1 MKNAAIVFLFML
13 STICLAMGTAVP
25 AKAEVVSIG
34 MLPVQDESGDQI
46 PQKLLHK
53 IEQDFKEKL
62 TLSYQDVLVRA
73 VKGTPA
79 GTSSMQ
85 IDQLTALG
93 RQQGVRYLLRS
104 GILGIKSDSALSCDV
119 GLYAELISVDS
130 GAVTTMRANGA
141 GSEASPAVDDVR
153 RWEAYHFRS
162 SAFTRTSLGQ
172 ALGAALDQLAQ
183 QVHQALVPSDQAT
196 VESMP
201 AETSAQQPASED
213 GAAAYDE
220 DQELQQVIAEAESL
234 VASGAAEGKDITS
247 LQQALEGLRASLDS
261 KASLMTQGQDTGTVD
276 QEIAQRKTDLQN
288 IIAASTQEAVAGPPE
303 GEPQPESAEMSSGI
317 AKVNELLSEALNC
330 ILKIQ
335 EIRTALMSF
344 SQDQASMPADM
355 EGTYLPVE
363 ELTSDIS
370 GVVADDAGNP
380 VEGATVTD
388 PVSGASATTDSSG
401 SYIIPHI
408 PSGRFATMKV
418 LKDGRELSVGKV
430 QLQPGRMAIA
440 DWQIRS
446 GGAGARPPGVKIL
459 PSSVI
464 IASKAGAGPARSGAI
479 KGVVRDAKGKPVAR
493 ALVMVRGVGMVRT
506 DSQGRYM
513 FANVPQG
520 AYQVLVRTG
529 GSTVQ
534 TQQVTVAAK
543 KVVQSKTVY
552 QGTSMTSPALGKQA
566 VLARGAGAS
575 LKGKVT
581 ARSRQPLP
589 GAKVT
594 AVYTGGALSVFANS
608 TGNYEF
614 KGLKQG
620 TYRLLARKA
629 GYQEASGTV
638 ALKGAQSM
646 VRDFTLEK
654 SSAEIQKALS
664 VKPAPV
670 PGRARVPMHTTGERA
685 AAGAKGHLSG
695 MVRDARS
702 GKPIDDATV
711 HVYGQKAVHTDRR
724 GSYRIS
730 DVQPGTCRIAASH
743 RNYQMEARTVAVR
756 PNHTSTEDFSLKG
769 MERQEIKTTTTPLL
783 MQPAAG
789 YGQVQ
794 GRVTDSK
801 TGKPVAQ
808 ATVTLGSRKTR
819 SGSSGEYSFAHIPAG
834 SHAMTFEKTN
844 YQDGSRRITV
854 QAGKTST
861 VHMRLVPKLNLPMQK
876 ILVH

>member
-1 MKNAAIVFLFML
+1 
-13 STICLAMGTAVP
+13 
-25 AKAEVVSIG
+25 
-34 MLPVQDESGDQI
+34 MLPVQDESGNQI
-46 PQKLLHK
+46 PQKQLHK

-62 TLSYQDVLVRA
+62 TLSYQDVLVRP
-73 VKGTPA
+73 VKGA
-79 GTSSMQ
+79 QEISSMQ

-119 GLYAELISVDS
+119 GLYAELIAVDS
-130 GAVTTMRANGA
+130 GTVTSLRANGA
-141 GSEASPAVDDVR
+141 GAEASPTIDDVR
-153 RWEAYHFRS
+153 RWEAYNFKS
-162 SAFTRTSLGQ
+162 SAFARTSLGQ

-183 QVHQALVPSDQAT
+183 QVHQTIVPSAQT
-196 VESMP
+196 TEESMP
-201 AETSAQQPASED
+201 AETQAQQPAGEE
-213 GAAAYDE
+213 GAASYED

-234 VASGAAEGKDITS
+234 VASGAAEGRDITS
-247 LQQALEGLRASLDS
+247 LQQALEGLRSSLDN
-261 KASLMTQGQDTGTVD
+261 KVSLVTQGQDTDAVD
-276 QEIAQRKTDLQN
+276 QEIAQRKTELQN
-288 IIAASTQEAVAGPPE
+288 IIAASTQEAVTQPPE
-303 GEPQPESAEMSSGI
+303 GEPQPESAEMASGI

-335 EIRTALMSF
+335 EIRTALTSF
-344 SQDQASMPADM
+344 SQDQAPPPGDM
-355 EGTYLPVE
+355 EGAYFPVE
-363 ELTSDIS
+363 EPTSDIS

-418 LKDGRELSVGKV
+418 LKDGRELSAGKV

-440 DWQIRS
+440 DWQI
-446 GGAGARPPGVKIL
+446 GTGAAGRKAARVKIL
-459 PSSVI
+459 PSNVI
-464 IASKAGAGPARSGAI
+464 IAAKAGARPAQSGAI

-534 TQQVTVAAK
+534 TQQVNVAGK

-552 QGTSMTSPALGKQA
+552 QGTSLTSPALGKQA
-566 VLARGAGAS
+566 VLTRGAGAS
-575 LKGKVT
+575 LKGNVSN
-581 ARSRQPLP
+581 RSRQPLP

-594 AVYTGGALSVFANS
+594 AAYTGGALSVFANS
-608 TGNYEF
+608 QGIYEF

-638 ALKGAQSM
+638 ALKGAQSV

-654 SSAEIQKALS
+654 SSAEIRKALS
-664 VKPAPV
+664 VKPAPA
-670 PGRARVPMHTTGERA
+670 PGR
-685 AAGAKGHLSG
+685 AKGHLSG
-695 MVRDARS
+695 VVRDARS
-702 GKPIDDATV
+702 GKPLDDATV
-711 HVYGQKAVHTDRR
+711 QVYGQQAVRTDRR
-724 GSYRIS
+724 GIYHIS
-730 DVQPGTCRIAASH
+730 DVQPGNCRVAASH
-743 RNYQMEARTVAVR
+743 RNYQMEAKTVAVR
-756 PNHTSTEDFSLKG
+756 SNHTSTEDFSLKG
-769 MERQEIKTTTTPLL
+769 MERQEIRPTTTPLL
-783 MQPAAG
+783 LQPAAG
-789 YGQVQ
+789 YGQVR
-794 GRVTDSK
+794 GRITDSK
-801 TGKPVAQ
+801 TGKPLAQ
-808 ATVTLGSRKTR
+808 ATVTLGSQKTR
-819 SGSSGEYSFAHIPAG
+819 SGTSGNYSFANIPSG
-834 SHAMTFEKTN
+834 NHSMTFEKTN

-861 VHMRLVPKLNLPMQK
+861 ADIRLVPKLNLPMQK

>member
-1 MKNAAIVFLFML
+1 MKNAAIVFLLML

-25 AKAEVVSIG
+25 AQAEVASIG

-62 TLSYQDVLVRA
+62 TLSYQDVLVRP
-73 VKGTPA
+73 VKGA
-79 GTSSMQ
+79 SETSGMQ
-85 IDQLTALG
+85 IDRLTALG

-104 GILGIKSDSALSCDV
+104 GILGIKSDSAQSCDV
-119 GLYAELISVDS
+119 GLYAELIAVDS
-130 GAVTTMRANGA
+130 GAVTSLRANGTGA
-141 GSEASPAVDDVR
+141 EASAAIDDVR
-153 RWEAYHFRS
+153 RWEAYNFKS
-162 SAFTRTSLGQ
+162 SAFARTSLGQ

-183 QVHQALVPSDQAT
+183 QVYQTLVPSGQAAA
-196 VESMP
+196 ESMP
-201 AETSAQQPASED
+201 AETQPRQPAGEE
-213 GAAAYDE
+213 GAASYED

-234 VASGAAEGKDITS
+234 VASGAAEGRDITS
-247 LQQALEGLRASLDS
+247 LQQALEGLRSSLDN
-261 KASLMTQGQDTGTVD
+261 KVSLMTQGQDTGAVD

-288 IIAASTQEAVAGPPE
+288 IIASSTQEAVAQPPE

-344 SQDQASMPADM
+344 SQDQAPLPGDM
-355 EGTYLPVE
+355 EGAYLPVE
-363 ELTSDIS
+363 EPTSDIS

-380 VEGATVTD
+380 VEGATVID

-418 LKDGRELSVGKV
+418 LKDGRELSAGKV

-440 DWQIRS
+440 DWRIRS
-446 GGAGARPPGVKIL
+446 GGAGMKATGVKIL
-459 PSSVI
+459 PSNVI
-464 IASKAGAGPARSGAI
+464 IASKAGAGPARTGAI

-529 GSTVQ
+529 GATVQ
-534 TQQVTVAAK
+534 TQQVAVAAR

-552 QGTSMTSPALGKQA
+552 QGTAMTSPALGKQA
-566 VLARGAGAS
+566 VLTRGAGAG
-575 LKGKVT
+575 LKGKVS
-581 ARSRQPLP
+581 AGSRQPLP

-594 AVYTGGALSVFANS
+594 AVYTGGALSVFADS
-608 TGNYEF
+608 KGNYEF

-620 TYRLLARKA
+620 TYRLLARKS

-638 ALKGAQSM
+638 ALKGAQSV

-654 SSAEIQKALS
+654 SSAEIQKALA
-664 VKPAPV
+664 VKPAPA
-670 PGRARVPMHTTGERA
+670 PGRAKVPMRTTGERA

-695 MVRDARS
+695 VVRDARS
-702 GKPIDDATV
+702 GKPIEDATV
-711 HVYGQKAVHTDRR
+711 QVYGQQSVRTDRR
-724 GSYRIS
+724 GIFRIS
-730 DVQPGTCRIAASH
+730 DVQSGNCRVAATH
-743 RNYQMEARTVAVR
+743 RNYQMEARTVTVR
-756 PNHTSTEDFSLKG
+756 SNHTSTEDFSLKS
-769 MERQEIKTTTTPLL
+769 MERQDIKTTTTPLL
-783 MQPAAG
+783 LQPAAG
-789 YGQVQ
+789 YGQVR
-794 GRVTDSK
+794 GRITDSR

-808 ATVTLGSRKTR
+808 ATVTLGSQKTR
-819 SGSSGEYSFAHIPAG
+819 SGSSGDYSFARIPAG
-834 SHAMTFEKTN
+834 SHSMTFEKTN

-854 QAGKTST
+854 QAGKTAT
-861 VHMRLVPKLNLPMQK
+861 AHIRLVPKLNIPMQK

>member
-1 MKNAAIVFLFML
+1 MKNAAIVFLFTL
-13 STICLAMGTAVP
+13 SAICLAMGSAVP
-25 AKAEVVSIG
+25 AQAEVVSIG

-46 PQKLLHK
+46 PQKLLSK

-62 TLSYQDVLVRA
+62 TLSYQDVLVRPLKE
-73 VKGTPA
+73 VA

-153 RWEAYHFRS
+153 RWESYNFRS
-162 SAFTRTSLGQ
+162 SAFARTSLGQ
-172 ALGAALDQLAQ
+172 ALSGALDQLAQ
-183 QVHQALVPSDQAT
+183 QVHQTLVPSGQT
-196 VESMP
+196 TEESMP
-201 AETSAQQPASED
+201 AETQAQQPATGD
-213 GAAAYDE
+213 GAVSYEE
-220 DQELQQVIAEAESL
+220 DQELQQVIAEAEAL
-234 VASGAAEGKDITS
+234 VASGAAEGRDITS
-247 LQQALEGLRASLDS
+247 LQQALEGLRSSLDN
-261 KASLMTQGQDTGTVD
+261 KVSLVTQGQDTGAVD
-276 QEIAQRKTDLQN
+276 QEIAQRKTELQN
-288 IIAASTQEAVAGPPE
+288 IIAASTQEAVAQPPE
-303 GEPQPESAEMSSGI
+303 GEPQPESAEMASGI
-317 AKVNELLSEALNC
+317 AKINELLSEALNC

-335 EIRTALMSF
+335 EIRTALTSF
-344 SQDQASMPADM
+344 SQDQYLPPADM
-355 EGTYLPVE
+355 EGAYLPVE
-363 ELTSDIS
+363 EPTSDIS

-380 VEGATVTD
+380 VEGATVID

-418 LKDGRELSVGKV
+418 LKDGRELSAGKV

-440 DWQIRS
+440 DWRIGT
-446 GGAGARPPGVKIL
+446 GGAGRKAPGVKIL
-459 PSSVI
+459 PSNVI
-464 IASKAGAGPARSGAI
+464 LAAKAGARPAQAGAI

-534 TQQVTVAAK
+534 TQQVNVAGK

-552 QGTSMTSPALGKQA
+552 KGTALTSPALGKQA
-566 VLARGAGAS
+566 VLTRGAGAN
-575 LKGKVT
+575 LKGKVSN
-581 ARSRQPLP
+581 RSRQPLP

-594 AVYTGGALSVFANS
+594 AVYTGGALSVFADIK
-608 TGNYEF
+608 GNYEF

-620 TYRLLARKA
+620 TYRLLARKT

-638 ALKGAQSM
+638 ALKGAQGV

-664 VKPAPV
+664 VKPAPAPVRAKV
-670 PGRARVPMHTTGERA
+670 PVRTTGERA

-695 MVRDARS
+695 VVRDARS
-702 GKPIDDATV
+702 GRPIDEATV
-711 HVYGQKAVHTDRR
+711 QVYGQQAVRTDRR
-724 GSYRIS
+724 GAYRIS
-730 DVQPGTCRIAASH
+730 DVQPGNCRVAASH
-743 RNYQMEARTVAVR
+743 RNYQMEAKTVTVR
-756 PNHTSTEDFSLKG
+756 SNQTSTEDFSLKG
-769 MERQEIKTTTTPLL
+769 MERHEIRPTTTTPLL
-783 MQPAAG
+783 LQPAAG
-789 YGQVQ
+789 YGQVR
-794 GRVTDSK
+794 GRITDSK
-801 TGKPVAQ
+801 TGKPLAQ
-808 ATVTLGSRKTR
+808 ATVTLGSQKTR
-819 SGSSGEYSFAHIPAG
+819 SGSSGGYSFANIPSG
-834 SHAMTFEKTN
+834 SHAMTVEKTN

-861 VHMRLVPKLNLPMQK
+861 ANVRLVPKLNLQMQK